1 MSQAL
6 LHRSRVSA
14 GGLHG
19 SLASSLL
26 VVRGRCVYRCT
37 AVICR
42 SSIASAMTTATSP
55 ATDDH
60 YIVDLEP
67 EYFAFGATYKTSCC
81 STDSERP
88 HRCCCMLIISTAC
101 RIFPNKSA
109 PFSGGIQVPSNTR
122 FLGRA
127 HTPNNISIGSAV
139 LAQLVVLFYRHAA
152 ETLKHGPRYICGKR
166 PPLLL
171 LSIIIFSPPAQS
183 RRQKT
188 RLYMYTKLWL
198 QRQFTLLP
206 WCCGK
211 KPHFLFAEPWKGVGK
226 GVCCYCHYHLESGKS
241 LRVRTSI
248 IRHHLAK
255 IQVRLNANSHR
266 QTRQDKIV
274 APACRP
280 PPPRRRPGRQLRLAA
295 RPPTRSDVVR
305 HGKFKNTPWT
315 VAYD

>member
-14 GGLHG
+14 GGLRG

-26 VVRGRCVYRCT
+26 VVRGRCVYRCA
-37 AVICR
+37 AVIRR

-171 LSIIIFSPPAQS
+171 LLLFFSPPAQS
-183 RRQKT
+183 RRQK
-188 RLYMYTKLWL
+188 KL
-198 QRQFTLLP
+198 
-206 WCCGK
+206 G
-211 KPHFLFAEPWKGVGK
+211 
-226 GVCCYCHYHLESGKS
+226 
-241 LRVRTSI
+241 
-248 IRHHLAK
+248 
-255 IQVRLNANSHR
+255 
-266 QTRQDKIV
+266 
-274 APACRP
+274 
-280 PPPRRRPGRQLRLAA
+280 
-295 RPPTRSDVVR
+295 
-305 HGKFKNTPWT
+305 
-315 VAYD
+315 